1 MTSIQ
6 RKQGRFRSRILILS
20 GVTLSVIFLSL
31 GYMLRLSWLDFLEN
45 RKGEASREAIT
56 AS

>member
-6 RKQGRFRSRILILS
+6 RNQRRFRTRILILS
-20 GVTLSVIFLSL
+20 VVTLSLIFLSL